1 MEPKERV
8 CHKDHARQIIDTL
21 VDMSQF
27 KVFVTDGQTN
37 ELVFMF
43 PAFAKAWGTN
53 TIDSY

>member
-43 PAFAKAWGTN
+43 PRFR
-53 TIDSY
+53 